1 MNWDWELCESAEDG
15 NLEKVKECIENG
27 ADVNAKDVWG
37 KTALRSASQN
47 GHFEIVKFLIENG
60 ADMNAKNKNN
70 ETALDYAKTDEIKAY
85 LAQTIKLKEL
95 QKIIL

>member
-1 MNWDWELCESAEDG
+1 MY
-15 NLEKVKECIENG
+15 
-27 ADVNAKDVWG
+27 
-37 KTALRSASQN
+37 ASEN
-47 GHFEIVKFLIENG
+47 GHFEIVRYLIQNGADTNAKTKSGRTTALMLASQKGYFEIVKFLVEND